1 MAKIPDFE
9 TRQDAAEFWDT
20 HDSTEYLDD
29 MEEIDVEVNLR
40 RNIFYPKTII
50 LSERPSTCVLCN
62 SDLIERRIQYGHWH
76 NERLLI
82 INHVPIFECSQNC
95 HMFLLAEIAE
105 QIDQLLDLD
114 EHHKL
119 NPTTMM
125 SVPVVNLAIAA

>member
-1 MAKIPDFE
+1 MAKIPDFD
-9 TRQDAAEFWDT
+9 TLQDAAEFWDT

-29 MEEIDVEVNLR
+29 MEEIDVEVNIR

-50 LSERPSTCVLCN
+50 LSERPSTCVLCK

-82 INHVPIFECSQNC
+82 INHVPIFECSQSR

-114 EHHKL
+114 EHQQLK
-119 NPTTMM
+119 PTTMM
-125 SVPVVNLAIAA
+125 SVPVVNLAMAA